1 MRNREPA
8 FAINNQDSR
17 MRKFP
22 IGIQNFES
30 LRNDGYLYID
40 KTRFVHKLTHEGR
53 YYFLSRPRRFG
64 KSLLLST
71 IEAYFL
77 GKRELFK
84 GLAIDSL
91 TEEWDEHVV
100 LRLDLNSQRYD
111 YAEALHNI
119 LDGALSRW
127 ESDYGLEK
135 TSNTMS
141 LRFADVIRRV
151 HQQSGRRVVILIDE
165 YDKPLLQ
172 TFDKPELQT
181 DFRNELKAFY
191 GVMKSCDEHIRFALL
206 TGVTRFSKVSVF
218 SDLNNLE
225 EISMLPQYAEVCGL
239 TEQEL
244 RDNLD
249 EDIQALA
256 DRQKMTK
263 EACYEELK
271 LRYDGYHFCEDD
283 EVGMYNPFS
292 LLNTLKSQ
300 KFGDYWFATGTP
312 TILVEYLKRTHYNL
326 NDLTTEAVSSS
337 ELNSI
342 DSMERNPL
350 PLIYQSGYLT
360 IKAYDSEFDEYT
372 LGFPNKEVEEGFIK
386 YLSKYFIPESPGS
399 EFTITQ
405 FVKDLRAGK
414 AESFM
419 QRLDTLFATGNYQVV
434 GDLELYLQNSLYV
447 FFKLLGFYVDVE
459 RHTSDGRMDMVVQ
472 TPSFIYLFEFK
483 RDQSAAAALQQIE
496 DKQYAKPFALDSR
509 QIFRIGIN
517 FSTELRRIDDWKIV

>member
-1 MRNREPA
+1 
-8 FAINNQDSR
+8 

-22 IGIQNFES
+22 IGIQNFEKI
-30 LRNDGYLYID
+30 RNDRYLYID
-40 KTRFVHKLTHEGR
+40 KTRFVHKLTHEGG

-77 GKRELFK
+77 GKRELFN
-84 GLAIDSL
+84 GLAIDQL

-111 YAEALHNI
+111 HADALRRI
-119 LDGALSRW
+119 LDSALRRW
-127 ESDYGLEK
+127 ERDYDMMPASE
-135 TSNTMS
+135 S
-141 LRFADVIRRV
+141 LSIRFSDVIRQA
-151 HQQSGRRVVILIDE
+151 HLHSGRRVVILIDE

-172 TFDKPELQT
+172 TFDNPELQT
-181 DFRNELKAFY
+181 EFRNELKAFY
-191 GVMKSCDEHIRFALL
+191 GVMKSCDEHIRFAML

-225 EISMLPQYAEVCGL
+225 EISMLPQYADVCGL

-263 EACYEELK
+263 EACYEELR

-283 EVGMYNPFS
+283 EVGIYNPFS

-312 TILVEYLKRTHYNL
+312 TILVERLKDNRYNL
-326 NDLTTEAVSSS
+326 NNLTTDAVSTS

-342 DSMERNPL
+342 DSMEHNPL

-360 IKAYDSEFDEYT
+360 IKSYDREFDEYT

-386 YLSKYFIPESPGS
+386 YLSKFYVPESSDS
-399 EFTITQ
+399 EFSITQ
-405 FVKDLRAGK
+405 FVKELRAGK
-414 AESFM
+414 VEQFM
-419 QRLDTLFATGNYQVV
+419 QRLVTLFANGNYQVM
-434 GDLELYLQNSLYV
+434 GDMELYLQNSLYV
-447 FFKLLGFYVDVE
+447 FFKLLGFYADVE
-459 RHTSDGRMDMVVQ
+459 RHTTDGRMDMVVQ

-483 RDQSAAAALQQIE
+483 VNQSAAVALQQIE
-496 DKQYAKPFALDSR
+496 DKQYGKPFALDPR
-509 QIFRIGIN
+509 TLFKIGIN
-517 FSTELRRIDDWKIV
+517 FNTELRRIDDWKLV